1 MAQVPVL
8 IQRWGSHGLYPAQQL
23 DPERACGSFTQ
34 KPGGTGVLRQKGLG
48 GLHFSTPQPLNSG
61 LHHQVLSLNE
71 DVKQKSLAHHIRPH
85 QGTSL

>member
-34 KPGGTGVLRQKGLG
+34 KPGGTGVLKQKGLG
-48 GLHFSTPQPLNSG
+48 GYIFPPLS
-61 LHHQVLSLNE
+61 
-71 DVKQKSLAHHIRPH
+71 P
-85 QGTSL
+85 